1 MRSARLRY
9 PSPYVGLLG
18 GVVAAVVITAC
29 LVPFRS
35 GTSKA
40 TAALLLVLP
49 VLFAAAIG
57 GTVPAIVVAVVA
69 GMAFDLAFVRPL
81 WTAKIHSVEE
91 GVVFGVFLV
100 VAILTGTLVA
110 SLAERRRAAE
120 TQRQQIQELY
130 EQYAEVVAERQR
142 LTEEAQRIELLERVD
157 EQRSALLRSVSHDL
171 RTPLATIKT
180 ATSDMQADAD
190 YDAEAR
196 AELLDLVGY
205 EADRLDRLVTNLLSL
220 SRIDA
225 GALQP
230 DRQAVVL
237 EELVAERARRLARLL
252 ADVRFEMSF
261 PPGMETVDADYS
273 QLDQVITNLLENA
286 ARYAPAG
293 SVIRVA
299 ARPRQ
304 SDVEVCVSDQG
315 PGLDSA
321 TTEELFKPFRT
332 GRGSEST
339 GVGLAICKAIVEA
352 HGGHIS
358 AANRPSGGAV
368 FTFTMPLTP
377 PLEEGDDDH
386 HD

>member
-1 MRSARLRY
+1 M
-9 PSPYVGLLG
+9 
-18 GVVAAVVITAC
+18 
-29 LVPFRS
+29 
-35 GTSKA
+35 
-40 TAALLLVLP
+40 
-49 VLFAAAIG
+49 
-57 GTVPAIVVAVVA
+57 
-69 GMAFDLAFVRPL
+69 
-81 WTAKIHSVEE
+81 
-91 GVVFGVFLV
+91 
-100 VAILTGTLVA
+100 
-110 SLAERRRAAE
+110 
-120 TQRQQIQELY
+120 
-130 EQYAEVVAERQR
+130 VAERQR

-237 EELVAERARRLARLL
+237 EELVAERASRLSRLL

-286 ARYAPAG
+286 ARYAPPG
-293 SVIRVA
+293 SVVRVA
-299 ARPRQ
+299 ARQLQ

-321 TTEELFKPFRT
+321 TTEELFKPFRS
-332 GRGSEST
+332 GPGSPGT

-358 AANRPSGGAV
+358 GANRPSGGAV

-377 PLEEGDDDH
+377 PLEDDDEH
-386 HD
+386 HG